1 MMNIFARLRRSF
13 REVYEN
19 RIILVALVRRNTA
32 GRYKNSYVGFLW
44 HLLLPVMMIV
54 VLTITFTYI
63 KVRPIE
69 NFWIYLSAAIFPV
82 TFMSGCL
89 RGRAIVTNSKYI
101 TKSNMPREI
110 VVIASVLTE
119 FLTVVFAYLIIIMVI
134 LLSGQYVNWYGFAMI
149 PLELALMLLFS
160 LGCSFLVSTA
170 TVFVSDVGYFMS
182 VAMRLVVWVTPTFF
196 FVEDATGLLGII
208 VRYNPFTYFVEVFHD
223 ILYFGVFPHTEYL
236 IMSVILAV
244 GTFIIGAWVFFHY
257 ERRFPEVL

>member
-1 MMNIFARLRRSF
+1 MMNIFARLKRSF
-13 REVYEN
+13 KEVWDN
-19 RIILVALVRRNTA
+19 RIILMALVRRNTA

-119 FLTVVFAYLIIIMVI
+119 FITVVFAYLIIIMVI

-149 PLELALMLLFS
+149 PVELILMFIFS
-160 LGCSFLVSTA
+160 LGCAYLVSTV
-170 TVFVSDVGYFMS
+170 TVFISDVGYFMS

-208 VRYNPFTYFVEVFHD
+208 VKYNPFTYFVEVFHD
-223 ILYFGVFPHTEYL
+223 ILYFGVFPHVEYL
-236 IMSVILAV
+236 VMSVILAFA
-244 GTFIIGAWVFFHY
+244 TFLIGAYVFFHY
-257 ERRFPEVL
+257 ENRFPEVL